1 MNPRFEAFLKVN
13 ADRIWRSKPERNAAF
28 MAFIADMR
36 RKYIEKNNL
45 NKRCVGEVYITDQ
58 DDFTQFIL
66 NTVNNDNHRR

>member
-13 ADRIWRSKPERNAAF
+13 AGRIWRSKPERNAAF

-45 NKRCVGEVYITDQ
+45 NGRCVGEIYITDQ
-58 DDFTQFIL
+58 DDFTRFIL
-66 NTVNNDNHRR
+66 DSVKNNSR